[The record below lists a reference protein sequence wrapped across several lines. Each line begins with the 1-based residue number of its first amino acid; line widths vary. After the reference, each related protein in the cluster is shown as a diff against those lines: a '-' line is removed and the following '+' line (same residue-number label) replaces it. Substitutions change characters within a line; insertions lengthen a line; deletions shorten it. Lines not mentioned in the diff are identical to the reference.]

1 MGNVLN
7 PQIPKDFMTSY
18 LTSSQTLYGKANIR
32 YLVLGIETFFNEIEI
47 SPLVSQ
53 LAPVVSIPSSHNGLQ

>member
-1 MGNVLN
+1 
-7 PQIPKDFMTSY
+7 MTSY
-18 LTSSQTLYGKANIR
+18 LTSSQSLYGKANIR